1 MNVVAVTVAVASAI
15 VVTWIT
21 VLTAIVARQIAQQ
34 MQNIVFVTKNKY
46 CYL

>member
-21 VLTAIVARQIAQQ
+21 VLTVIVARQIALL
-34 MQNIVFVTKNKY
+34 MQNIVCAIKY
-46 CYL
+46 

>member
-21 VLTAIVARQIAQQ
+21 VLTVIVARQSALLK
-34 MQNIVFVTKNKY
+34 QNIVCAVK
-46 CYL
+46 